1 MSLSFFATTSGDVY
15 HLARGDFSIGEYHT
29 KSFKEIQDMQNF
41 ILKINPK
48 EIIIDLDFPNKEEVQ
63 SSIRHFSDALI
74 SIYDKPFSLTEYILQ
89 QCKVQTLASF

>member
-1 MSLSFFATTSGDVY
+1 
-15 HLARGDFSIGEYHT
+15 
-29 KSFKEIQDMQNF
+29 MQNF

-63 SSIRHFSDALI
+63 SSIKHFSDALI